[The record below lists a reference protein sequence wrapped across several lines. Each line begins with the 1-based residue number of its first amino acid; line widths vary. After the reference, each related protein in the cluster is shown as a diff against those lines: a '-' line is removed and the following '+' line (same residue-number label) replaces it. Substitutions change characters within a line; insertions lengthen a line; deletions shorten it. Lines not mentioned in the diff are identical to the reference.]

1 MLNHIEIINW
11 RAYEQRQIH
20 FKPGITFIM
29 GTNGKGKTSLLEA
42 IAYALTGE
50 PSTVTERGKLLRN
63 QEQLATVRLS
73 LTINGQAY
81 LIERSQSNNRADKA
95 KLIRI
100 NDQKTLA
107 SNHKQVTH
115 HIEELMNVS
124 ADFLQRMTYMAEG
137 DIYRF
142 LKESSGKAI
151 DRQIRQILGMTQMDE
166 FLKALKFAGKEIN
179 NQIKFLQDLF
189 NQLEKLDIKTGAEL
203 HSTLEQIENRRQI
216 LLTKLKLVQDK
227 SVKFKNEEQ
236 QILYLKPLFEKII
249 NTLQRNHE
257 IWQTVQKLPMPVY
270 YEQLKQQFQQLKET
284 LQTNEITQ
292 ARLQGKQSAYQQV
305 LDVLPPDTK
314 NDETLDCPVC
324 HKPMTSQERESVAQ
338 TIEQNIEQLSIESQK
353 LDTQRIELNNIYQQ
367 LTEEINDIG
376 QFQASLATH
385 FNFKSLITKLSLS
398 ELLPKVQY
406 HQLEFSTILNE
417 LQQEAYSYQ
426 RMLAE
431 IEQETAQFLA
441 IQHRLQELGYHSPE
455 AASDRLVKLEI
466 RSLTLRAAES
476 ATQESLGLQR
486 NQNIQVIYE
495 QIAQLWATF
504 TGNTNWRIELDSD
517 GMPKLKNQAG
527 YLFDL
532 SQLSGGEKTI
542 LLLML
547 HTVIAHYF
555 AQSDF
560 ILMDEPIAHLD
571 PINRRSVI
579 NFLMNLY
586 QQGAFQQAI
595 ITSFEESLIRKYLSV
610 EGVNVIYL

>member
-1 MLNHIEIINW
+1 MINHIEIINW
-11 RAYEQRQIH
+11 RAYKQQQIH

-63 QEQLATVRLS
+63 SQQLATVRLS
-73 LTINGQAY
+73 LTINGQPY
-81 LIERSQSNNRADKA
+81 LIERSQSNKRAEKA
-95 KLIRI
+95 KLIRL

-107 SNHKQVTH
+107 SNHKQVTR

-142 LKESSGKAI
+142 LKEASGKAI
-151 DRQIRQILGMTQMDE
+151 DRQIRQILGLTQMDE
-166 FLKALKFAGKEIN
+166 FLKALKLAGKAIN
-179 NQIKFLQDLF
+179 HQIKSLQYLLT
-189 NQLEKLDIKTGAEL
+189 QLENLDIKTGTEL
-203 HSTLEQIENRRQI
+203 QSTLEQKENSRQI

-227 SVKFKNEEQ
+227 ISQLKNEEQ

-249 NTLQRNHE
+249 NTLQRNSE
-257 IWQTVQKLPMPVY
+257 VWQTVQKLPMPVY
-270 YEQLKQQFQQLKET
+270 DEQLQQQLQQLKKT
-284 LQTNEITQ
+284 QQTHDITQ
-292 ARLQGKQSAYQQV
+292 ARLQGEQSAYQQI
-305 LDVLPPDTK
+305 LDVLLSEK
-314 NDETLDCPVC
+314 NDEMRDCPVC
-324 HKPMTSQERESVAQ
+324 HKSMTSQERETVVQ
-338 TIEQNIEQLSIESQK
+338 KIEQYIEQLSIESQE
-353 LDTQRIELNNIYQQ
+353 LDTQRIELTNHYQQ
-367 LTEEINDIG
+367 FTEQIHDIE
-376 QFQASLATH
+376 QFQTSLATH
-385 FNFKSLITKLSLS
+385 LKFKSLIAKLSLS

-417 LQQEAYSYQ
+417 LQQQDTSYQ
-426 RMLAE
+426 RMIAE
-431 IEQETAQFLA
+431 LEQQTAQFLA
-441 IQHRLQELGYHSPE
+441 MQHRLQELGYHSPE
-455 AASDRLVKLEI
+455 QASDELVKLEI

-476 ATQESLGLQR
+476 ATQESLGIQR

-495 QIAQLWATF
+495 QIAKLWATF
-504 TGNTNWRIELDSD
+504 NGHNNWHVELDTN
-517 GMPKLKNQAG
+517 GMPKLKNPAG
-527 YLFDL
+527 DLLDL
-532 SQLSGGEKTI
+532 SQLSGGEKTM

-579 NFLMNLY
+579 HFLMNLY
-586 QQGAFQQAI
+586 QQGAFQQAL
-595 ITSFEESLIRKYLSV
+595 ITSFDESLIRKYLSAQ
-610 EGVNVIYL
+610 GVNVIYL